1 MRIFFWSLC
10 RTNQNVSLVCVCF
23 LPFLG
28 DEQELVEEEE
38 RSLILGPLQSERSF
52 KNQLS
57 VANEI
62 RTLPVGQKALDFLQ
76 EALNC
81 RE

>member
-1 MRIFFWSLC
+1 MG
-10 RTNQNVSLVCVCF
+10 LVCVRL

-38 RSLILGPLQSERSF
+38 SSLILGPLQAERSF

-57 VANEI
+57 IANEI
-62 RTLPVGQKALDFLQ
+62 RALPVSQKALDFLQ
-76 EALNC
+76 EEFNCGDLKLNFSLYFS
-81 RE
+81 